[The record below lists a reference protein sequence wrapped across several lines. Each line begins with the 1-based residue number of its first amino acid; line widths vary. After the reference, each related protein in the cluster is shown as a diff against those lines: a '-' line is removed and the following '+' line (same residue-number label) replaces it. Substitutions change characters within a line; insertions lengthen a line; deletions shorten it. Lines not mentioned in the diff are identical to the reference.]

1 MKKFFNF
8 KKNKVAR
15 AEEKIVRRLAEIDN
29 ICTKLRLKLSSKNE
43 ARTIEKMKRYTLL
56 QLKYLL
62 KLKKNE

>member
-8 KKNKVAR
+8 KKKKVAR
-15 AEEKIVRRLAEIDN
+15 EDKIVRRLAEIDN
-29 ICTKLRLKLSSKNE
+29 ICTKLRLKLNSKNE